1 MYARQGPESYE
12 DLLADAVYVEQV
24 IAESKKTSN
33 LAEKRRLEEEAAE
46 VDFVAMTKSGP
57 LMNSTA
63 KVDPVVAA
71 IERQGDR
78 YEKVLNSQAEMF
90 KKQENIRQK
99 QVDMMYSELRQLKN
113 AQDEALSR
121 STSQVNE
128 DNRPTKAKLHC
139 SYCNKDNHSILKCWK
154 LRKDQDRVNL
164 AYQRELQSKES
175 NARSGNGGASNEVKW
190 VPKKQQP
197 KPQQSQDVRLH
208 E

>member
-1 MYARQGPESYE
+1 M
-12 DLLADAVYVEQV
+12 YVEQV
-24 IAESKKTSN
+24 IAKSKKTPN

-99 QVDMMYSELRQLKN
+99 QVDMMYSELR
-113 AQDEALSR
+113 
-121 STSQVNE
+121 
-128 DNRPTKAKLHC
+128 
-139 SYCNKDNHSILKCWK
+139 
-154 LRKDQDRVNL
+154 
-164 AYQRELQSKES
+164 
-175 NARSGNGGASNEVKW
+175 
-190 VPKKQQP
+190 
-197 KPQQSQDVRLH
+197 
-208 E
+208 